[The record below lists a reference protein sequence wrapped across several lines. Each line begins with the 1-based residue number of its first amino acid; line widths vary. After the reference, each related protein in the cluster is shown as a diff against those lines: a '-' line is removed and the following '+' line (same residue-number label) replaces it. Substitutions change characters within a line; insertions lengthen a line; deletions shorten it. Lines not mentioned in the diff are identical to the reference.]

1 MKILVTGGLGFIGSN
16 LVDKL
21 CEDLN
26 NDVYV
31 MDNLSRG
38 DEIRAN
44 IKATTYSVDI
54 RDEPDVN
61 FFFPNGLDVIVHL
74 AALARIQPS
83 FEEPVETCSVN
94 IEGTQK
100 VLEMARK
107 LKCKVVY
114 AGSSSA
120 LGDPHINPYSSS
132 KYMGEQMVEA
142 YYKCFDVPGVITRF
156 YNVYGNRNVQ
166 DEKMG
171 NLLGILQ
178 KQYLEDKP
186 LTLVEDCKSKKRD
199 FTSVNDICAGLMLA
213 ASLDGEKMK
222 AQIYNL
228 GRGSNLS
235 VYEVGMFFKKYSKK
249 DIVIEY
255 LPKRKGEQAT
265 SLADLK
271 KSHSELGFYPEEN
284 MEDYIQNWIEMKE
297 IDDVNL

>member
-1 MKILVTGGLGFIGSN
+1 MRILVTGGLGFIGSN

-21 CEDLN
+21 CEDN
-26 NDVYV
+26 NNYVYTI
-31 MDNLSRG
+31 DNLSRG
-38 DEIRAN
+38 DESRTN
-44 IKATTYSVDI
+44 LKAISYTIDI
-54 RDEPDVN
+54 RDEIDVD
-61 FFFPNGLDVIVHL
+61 FFFPNGIDVIIHL

-100 VLEMARK
+100 VLEIARK

-120 LGDPHINPYSSS
+120 LGEPHINPYSSS
-132 KYMGEQMVEA
+132 KYMGELMVES
-142 YYKCFDVPGVITRF
+142 YHKCFAVPGVITRF

-178 KQYLEDKP
+178 KQYLDDKP
-186 LTLVEDCKSKKRD
+186 LTLVADCKEKRRD
-199 FTSVNDICAGLMLA
+199 FTSVDDICAGLIA
-213 ASLDGEKMK
+213 ASNLPEEKMQ

-235 VYEVGMFFKKYSKK
+235 VYEVGMFFKKHSKK
-249 DIVIEY
+249 NIEFEY
-255 LPKRKGEQAT
+255 LEKRKGEQLS

-271 KSHSELGFYPEEN
+271 ISNKELGFKPKED
-284 MEDYIQNWIEMKE
+284 MEDYVKSWIEKKE
-297 IDDVNL
+297 VDYE